1 MINRLEISGLAI
13 IDSLSIDFSSGFNV
27 ITGETGAGKSILIR
41 ALNFLT
47 GAKASKEQ
55 VRQGVEVAKVLGE
68 FLIPKDHVARRA
80 LETFGIPF
88 EEEGE
93 DISLLIRRNL
103 NSTGRAQSWINDTL
117 VTSQVLREVGGTL
130 VDVFGQ
136 HENQRLLKSTE
147 HLSYLDLFISDKSA
161 SVKVVEL
168 SKGCQEIVA
177 KIREHLV
184 SYETKTRDK
193 DYIEF
198 RLAELKK
205 FGPSLEDYNR
215 VETLVRSSDK
225 VVQVRE
231 TFSKAVQ
238 CLDGED
244 GNISQ
249 RLKECARILEKT
261 GGKGEFDLDPII
273 ETARRLASEAED
285 LSFTLEKKFQEY
297 DIDENELEESQK
309 RLYGYQDL
317 MRKHSTR
324 DIGLLV
330 AEKEKLESELE
341 SIESFETNLK
351 KWLSELDKL
360 SQEFEKASGQLS
372 QLREKAGL
380 NIKKRV
386 EAELQELSMKGA
398 RFDVVFEKVAHAV
411 EALDFTNFSPELSKI
426 WDSCKKRL
434 EKLSSHGA
442 EKVEFL
448 LASNP
453 GESMLPLNRI
463 ASGGELSRIMLALKK
478 TLAVDAETCVLV
490 FDEIDTGISG
500 RVADV
505 VGLKMKELSLS
516 FQVICI
522 SHLSQVAVFADT
534 HYLVQKVGKKS
545 RTETE
550 IILLSK
556 EESAKEIA
564 RLISGAEVS
573 KSSLVHAK
581 GLIIAAQSRIA
592 SSKKSSKSEA
602 RTH

>member
-1 MINRLEISGLAI
+1 MITKLEISGLAI

-68 FLIPKDHVARRA
+68 FLIPRDHVARQA
-80 LETFGIPF
+80 LEQFGIPF

-93 DISLLIRRNL
+93 DIALLIRRNL
-103 NSTGRAQSWINDTL
+103 NANGRAQSWINDTL
-117 VTSQVLREVGGTL
+117 VTSQVLREVGGSL

-147 HLSYLDLFISDKSA
+147 HLSYLDLFLADKTAILDVQDKSKKSAELVGRLKEALSSYA
-161 SVKVVEL
+161 S
-168 SKGCQEIVA
+168 
-177 KIREHLV
+177 
-184 SYETKTRDK
+184 KTRDK
-193 DYIEF
+193 DYLEF
-198 RLAELKK
+198 RLSELKK
-205 FGPSLEDYNR
+205 FEPSIEDYTK
-215 VETLVRSSDK
+215 VEMQVRSSDK
-225 VVQVRE
+225 VVQARE
-231 TFSKAVQ
+231 VFSKAIQ
-238 CLDGED
+238 CLEGED
-244 GNISQ
+244 GNLSG
-249 RLKECARILEKT
+249 RLKECARVLEKA
-261 GGKGEFDLDPII
+261 GAKGEFQLESSI
-273 ETARRLASEAED
+273 ETARRLASEVED
-285 LSFTLEKKFQEY
+285 LSFSLEKTFQEY
-297 DIDENELEESQK
+297 DIDESELEEAQK

-324 DIGLLV
+324 EVSLLV

-341 SIESFETNLK
+341 SIESFESNLK

-360 SQEFEKASGQLS
+360 SEDFEKASVQLTK
-372 QLREKAGL
+372 LREKTGA

-398 RFDVVFEKVAHAV
+398 RFDVVFEKLAHPV
-411 EALDFTNFSPELSKI
+411 ESLDFSPFAPELVGLWEK
-426 WDSCKKRL
+426 CKTRL

-505 VGLKMKELSLS
+505 VGLKMKELSLA

-581 GLIIAAQSRIA
+581 DLIVAAQSRVA
-592 SSKKSSKSEA
+592 AKKKTTKSEV
-602 RTH
+602 RPH